1 MKSKRILVL
10 LSAYNGEKYISAQIE
25 SILHQKTEHQV
36 DLLIRD
42 DGSNDDTLNI
52 LQEYEMK
59 YSDRIKVV
67 EGENIG
73 YNKSFFWLIQ
83 EANGY
88 DYYSLSDQDDV
99 WLDNKLDIA
108 VKYLEQEDSKIPLLY
123 ASTSYLVHDDL
134 IPFGTTQ
141 KKKREI
147 TFYNTI
153 IQNFLPGHE
162 QVMNQALLDELK
174 KPIDDTKIYV
184 YDSWITNVA
193 MVKGKIIFNN
203 DSFVY
208 YRQHQNNEVGFG
220 EGKIG
225 WFKERVKRIRN
236 NDNKKYAM
244 QIVYFYNRYREILSI
259 DQNKE
264 LYQFI
269 HSQNNFFLRLRYVI
283 FSRLYRQRKVET
295 FLFKILYLLNGY
307 KATNKKGERNG

>member
-1 MKSKRILVL
+1 MKSRRILVL

-25 SILHQKTEHQV
+25 SILHQKIEHQV

-52 LQEYEMK
+52 LRKYETN
-59 YSDRIKVV
+59 YPDRIKVV
-67 EGENIG
+67 EGKNIG
-73 YNKSFFWLIQ
+73 YIKSFFWLIQ

-108 VKYLEQEDSKIPLLY
+108 VKYLEQEDNKIPLLY

-162 QVMNQALLDELK
+162 QVMNQVLLDELK

-184 YDSWITNVA
+184 HDSWITNVA

-244 QIVYFYNRYREILSI
+244 QINYFFEVYADSLNRQEHEELKNFIESNKKLLSRFSYI
-259 DQNKE
+259 C
-264 LYQFI
+264 
-269 HSQNNFFLRLRYVI
+269 HSQ
-283 FSRLYRQRKVET
+283 LYRQSARQT
-295 FLFKILYLLNGY
+295 MLFRILYLFGGY
-307 KATNKKGERNG
+307 KNESKSC